1 MHECELAEHVV
12 GLMCHLASCQFRWR
26 IADCPDD
33 AASYIHRGCSTARY
47 DSVQRPVLFLLHTEM
62 KMLERLQEKKIPVQ
76 FDKCCNF
83 NLQQP
88 KTKRMQSCPGMLAAL
103 LAKYTDL

>member
-1 MHECELAEHVV
+1 
-12 GLMCHLASCQFRWR
+12 
-26 IADCPDD
+26 
-33 AASYIHRGCSTARY
+33 
-47 DSVQRPVLFLLHTEM
+47 M
-62 KMLERLQEKKIPVQ
+62 KMLERLQEKKTHVQ

>member
-76 FDKCCNF
+76 FDK
-83 NLQQP
+83 QP

>member
-1 MHECELAEHVV
+1 MFN
-12 GLMCHLASCQFRWR
+12 MWR

-47 DSVQRPVLFLLHTEM
+47 DSVRRSVLFLLHTEM

-76 FDKCCNF
+76 FDKVRIILIIIIISIILSFIYIYIYICAS
-83 NLQQP
+83 
-88 KTKRMQSCPGMLAAL
+88 T
-103 LAKYTDL
+103 